1 MSVAR
6 RASDTLFSPSPAG
19 PPPGSGHYFLRRLSK
34 FFLTFARFF
43 TKPAETAVPGAV
55 PAERGASIPMV
66 RRTVCGICRD
76 EFIGKRFDT
85 GGEIE

>member
-1 MSVAR
+1 M
-6 RASDTLFSPSPAG
+6 G
-19 PPPGSGHYFLRRLSK
+19 
-34 FFLTFARFF
+34 RFF

-66 RRTVCGICRD
+66 RRTVCCICRD
-76 EFIGKRFDT
+76 EFIGKRFDS

>member
-34 FFLTFARFF
+34 FFLTFAKNFRQG
-43 TKPAETAVPGAV
+43 PAKGWKALGPMALRLTIFLPSDIISLTLGGAF
-55 PAERGASIPMV
+55 PAGGRKMKASI
-66 RRTVCGICRD
+66 
-76 EFIGKRFDT
+76 
-85 GGEIE
+85 